1 MFMPGHA
8 DSTGNMPDMSPGSQ
22 CGDTQMEG
30 KFIDLGGFLHGDPTG
45 ELMYVYVSNNPK
57 SVENEMI
64 VSFSFPPNTTS
75 VEAINCI
82 DKLVRLADND
92 VEYTFTSHNPEIYEV
107 VQRHN
112 RYIDM
117 GDDIETETNSNKSS
131 YT

>member
-1 MFMPGHA
+1 
-8 DSTGNMPDMSPGSQ
+8 
-22 CGDTQMEG
+22 
-30 KFIDLGGFLHGDPTG
+30 
-45 ELMYVYVSNNPK
+45 MYVYVSNNPK

-64 VSFSFPPNTTS
+64 VSFLFPPNTTS

-92 VEYTFTSHNPEIYEV
+92 VEYTFTSHKPEIYEV

-112 RYIDM
+112 RDIDM